1 MNKKVATIILNRN
14 LPKPTDQLYEHLIK
28 YDKDQ
33 TDIYVLEAGSEPDNL
48 SQYCTWHARDK
59 EIMKH
64 GLRYSRGMNYAL
76 LNLFNE
82 KKWDN
87 YDGFFLITNDTEFKS
102 EKTIKP
108 LISILEQHKN
118 VGIVSPCS
126 KNWGEKFLLKKEKT
140 KYFWFIHNNA
150 YLLRRQFVE
159 SIMETQEPN
168 YMNLIFDGSNF
179 RGYLSESEL
188 IAKAYVNDWAAAIT
202 TEVFA
207 EENESYLLEKSD
219 LIRTEGFDEN
229 LKLYVE
235 EGNKWIKRKFGF
247 NSHWQMQQYTKY
259 FYDQFFLLHPKL
271 IKYKI

>member
-87 YDGFFLITNDTEFKS
+87 YEGFFLITNDTEFKS

-140 KYFWFIHNNA
+140 KYFWFIHNTA
-150 YLLRRQFVE
+150 YLLRREFIE
-159 SIMETQEPN
+159 AIYNPN
-168 YMNLIFDGSNF
+168 SLNYFLFDGDNF
-179 RGYLSESEL
+179 RGYGSENEI
-188 IAKAYVNDWAAAIT
+188 IAKGYCNDWASAIT
-202 TEVFA
+202 SKVSA
-207 EENESYLLEKSD
+207 SENQKHLIEKSD
-219 LIRTEGFDEN
+219 LIGTDAYEVN

-235 EGNKWIKRKFGF
+235 EGLQWMKRKYGF
-247 NSHWQMQQYTKY
+247 SSHWDMQQYSKANY
-259 FYDQFFLLHPKL
+259 DRFFYMHPELKPY
-271 IKYKI
+271 II